1 LLGSIG
7 TAVKGPWTGFERL
20 MLIRSVEEMLLEIA
34 EAMKRPLGDVVSNAS
49 SYGRFFE
56 EEYGDQA

>member
-1 LLGSIG
+1 
-7 TAVKGPWTGFERL
+7 
-20 MLIRSVEEMLLEIA
+20 MLIRSVGEMLLEIA
-34 EAMKRPLGDVVSNAS
+34 EAMKRPLGEVVSNAS